1 MTIGERIR
9 EIRVRKGMTQKQV
22 AEGCGMADS
31 AIRKYESGSIS
42 PKYDTMERIAT
53 ALDVPVTALMGY
65 VYRGTGPDGKDIYTP
80 PDVQTI
86 QIVPGNSKAP
96 ISVKES
102 MQNSLRKK
110 LLESFDSLNIKGQ
123 QKAVERVDEL
133 AEIPKY
139 KK

>member
-1 MTIGERIR
+1 MIPLP
-9 EIRVRKGMTQKQV
+9 
-22 AEGCGMADS
+22 AS
-31 AIRKYESGSIS
+31 
-42 PKYDTMERIAT
+42 
-53 ALDVPVTALMGY
+53 LMGY